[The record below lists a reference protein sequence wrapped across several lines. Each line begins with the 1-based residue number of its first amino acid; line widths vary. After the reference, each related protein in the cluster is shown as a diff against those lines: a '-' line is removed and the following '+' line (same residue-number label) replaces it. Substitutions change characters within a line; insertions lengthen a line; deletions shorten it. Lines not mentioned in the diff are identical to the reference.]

1 MKKILF
7 MLPLLAVALVS
18 CNKDNGDELS
28 GDDIIQFKDQ
38 NFLNALLTV
47 QEIDLYD
54 ADTDDWIPYTM
65 DVDKNKDGQISV
77 NEAKEVKGL
86 ILYDYETYEIY
97 NITDMSEIKYFTS
110 LTYLECYGN
119 QIVSLDLS
127 NNVALTY
134 LECTNNPLKTLDVS
148 GCTNLV
154 CLNCSNNQLASLDL
168 SSNIVLTDLYCAG
181 NKLASLDLSN
191 NTALICLFCQY
202 NQLAALDLS
211 NNTSLTELYCYSNP
225 QLTALDVSMCHDL
238 DSFECSR
245 YNNYDGGYEIYY
257 DTKCPLESLKIY
269 KYHRISDADFTVL
282 EKLYGDIIEYV
293 E

>member
-7 MLPLLAVALVS
+7 MLPVLAVALVS

-28 GDDIIQFKDQ
+28 GDDIIQFKDP
-38 NFLNALLTV
+38 NFLNALLSV

-86 ILYDYETYEIY
+86 ILYDYETDEIY

-134 LECTNNPLKTLDVS
+134 LECTDNPLKILDVS

-154 CLNCSNNQLASLDL
+154 CLNC
-168 SSNIVLTDLYCAG
+168 
-181 NKLASLDLSN
+181 KL
-191 NTALICLFCQY
+191 
-202 NQLAALDLS
+202 
-211 NNTSLTELYCYSNP
+211 
-225 QLTALDVSMCHDL
+225 VS
-238 DSFECSR
+238 
-245 YNNYDGGYEIYY
+245 
-257 DTKCPLESLKIY
+257 K
-269 KYHRISDADFTVL
+269 
-282 EKLYGDIIEYV
+282 
-293 E
+293 